1 MNKIL
6 PAKFRQNEK
15 NKNKNGIFCH
25 NILVLKK
32 RKKRQNLRNFYYK
45 KLLPYLD
52 SAFSLIAVFL
62 LFRQVQ
68 KTCRHLML
76 NLSWDANQ

>member
-15 NKNKNGIFCH
+15 KKNKNGIFCH

-32 RKKRQNLRNFYYK
+32 RKKKAKFEK
-45 KLLPYLD
+45 
-52 SAFSLIAVFL
+52 FL
-62 LFRQVQ
+62 LQ
-68 KTCRHLML
+68 KTFAIFGLCF
-76 NLSWDANQ
+76 